1 MPTATFEY
9 THGSQR
15 ATSFIREVASLA
27 DAEALATAL
36 LPYTNA
42 AIPRVGWTI
51 SSLPQHPEKT
61 GDFADLDSLGITIFR
76 DTDNRIVKLVLPA
89 PVSSSYDITAHGY
102 EMKKTVGDALAVI
115 LGGKTGQT
123 LTFQHGTVVSKHDD

>member
-9 THGSQR
+9 THGNQR
-15 ATSFIREVASLA
+15 ATSFVRGVASLS
-27 DAEALATAL
+27 DAEALALAL

-51 SSLPQHPEKT
+51 SSLPQHPEKM

-76 DTDNRIVKLVLPA
+76 DVDNRIVKLVLPA
-89 PVSSSYDITAHGY
+89 PVSSSYDLTARVRDEKNGRRRARGDSGGEDRPNPHISARFRRF
-102 EMKKTVGDALAVI
+102 KT
-115 LGGKTGQT
+115 
-123 LTFQHGTVVSKHDD
+123 